1 MELTL
6 GPFTLQDALRVGLTR
21 DQLKGRS
28 WRRLGP
34 GLYAWR
40 GLAGGPALLLEALA
54 LRLPESAVFSG
65 RTAAWVHGLDVPPPA
80 LVEVTMPR
88 QSGVSG
94 RVGMSVRRASL
105 DSDDVETVRGLR
117 VTTAL
122 RTLADVVTR
131 LPLVEAV
138 VLVDSALRLGRVTMG
153 ELEWWVGRHAR
164 AKGVKRLREVVELA
178 DPGAES
184 PMETR
189 LRMLIVLAGLPRP
202 ESQVDLHDEA
212 GGFLARVDLYYRRFR
227 LAIEYDGA
235 THRESLLEDNR
246 RQNRLLGS
254 GYRLLRFAGGDVLRA
269 PESVVAEVRSAL
281 LLAA

>member
-1 MELTL
+1 MELTE
-6 GPFTLQDALRVGLTR
+6 GPFTLQDARRVGLTR

-40 GLAGGPALLLEALA
+40 GLAGGPALLLAALA
-54 LRLPESAVFSG
+54 LRLPEAAVFSG
-65 RTAAWVHGLDVPPPA
+65 RTAAWVHGLDVPPPT

-105 DSDDVETVRGLR
+105 DAGDVETIRGLR

-138 VLVDSALRLGRVTMG
+138 VLVDSALRLGRVTTE
-153 ELEWWVGRHAR
+153 ELDGWIGRHAR
-164 AKGVKRLREVVELA
+164 AKGVKRLREVVDLA

-202 ESQVDLHDEA
+202 ESQVELYDD
-212 GGFLARVDLYYRRFR
+212 GGAFLARVDLYYRRFR

-254 GYRLLRFAGGDVLRA
+254 GYRPLRFAGGDVLRA
-269 PESVVAEVRSAL
+269 PESVVAEVMSAL